1 MNRLLLLT
9 FLTLFAGTSLFA
21 QNTYTFVSYN
31 VENLFDLDGEAV
43 FEDYTPLDKDGNSQ
57 YSPEDV
63 YNKISNIVNVLKKY
77 NDGKGPDVVAFA
89 ELESDFTP
97 SHRNVDVN
105 KFLENIRKKLK
116 SGFINSVFSCSSF
129 ANWLS
134 ISA

>member
-63 YNKISNIVNVLKKY
+63 YNKINNKCFK
-77 NDGKGPDVVAFA
+77 
-89 ELESDFTP
+89 
-97 SHRNVDVN
+97 SHR
-105 KFLENIRKKLK
+105 FLSLIQIL
-116 SGFINSVFSCSSF
+116 CSSPHSHSTP
-129 ANWLS
+129 AGLTYV
-134 ISA
+134 